1 VNLHALRIFTLVAR
15 ERSFSRAAELLF
27 LSQPAVSRAI
37 RELEQEQGVELFDR
51 TARPPAVTTAGAVL
65 LAHATQLFAAERAAE
80 RAMAELRDL
89 QSGSLAIGASST
101 IGIYLLPAQLAEFQ
115 QQRPQLRLFLDIGNT
130 QQILDRLCMAE
141 LDIALVEGPAERPQ
155 LEQTIWRADQLVV
168 IAPPGHPL
176 SGRRSVAAQQLA
188 DYPFILRESGSGT
201 REVIEAA
208 LRRADLTLQV
218 RLELGSTE
226 AIKRAVAAGMGLAIV
241 SQMTVADELRSGRLA
256 AIDLRDLPLER
267 ELRLVTV
274 RGRPLTPAAQALR
287 RQLLAAAQP
296 ASTFRR

>member
-1 VNLHALRIFTLVAR
+1 MNLHALRIFTLVAR

-27 LSQPAVSRAI
+27 LSQPAVSRAV
-37 RELEQEQGVELFDR
+37 RELEQEQGVDLFDR
-51 TARPPAVTTAGAVL
+51 TARPTALTTAGAVL

-115 QQRPQLRLFLDIGNT
+115 QERPQLRLFLDIGNT

-141 LDIALVEGPAERPQ
+141 LDIALVEGPAERPN
-155 LEQTIWRADQLVV
+155 LDQTVWRTDQLVV

-176 SGRRSVAAQQLA
+176 AGAQPTAAQQLA
-188 DYPFILRESGSGT
+188 AYPFLLRESGSGT

-208 LRRADLTLQV
+208 LRSIGLELQV

-241 SQMTVADELRSGRLA
+241 SRMTVADELRSGRLA
-256 AIDLRDLPLER
+256 EIQPFDLPLER

-287 RQLLAAAQP
+287 RRLLAAAQD
-296 ASTFRR
+296 SVSFR